1 MVVNSIYIHGK
12 WKTMKLFYLKNTFLY
27 QLVIPY
33 PIFPVGSAAAC
44 IH

>member
-1 MVVNSIYIHGK
+1 MKNNEVVLPQEYI
-12 WKTMKLFYLKNTFLY
+12 LY

-33 PIFPVGSAAAC
+33 PIYPVGSAAAC